1 MLRQSLKAVLPDYMV
16 PSAITVLDRLP
27 LNANGKI
34 DRKALPEPVFDAG
47 DAYEAPQGELETQLA
62 SIWADVLG
70 VDRVGRHDN
79 FFELGGHSL
88 LALRVVNQMKSTLS
102 LPVTLEMLF
111 LAHDLADLAARLPVA
126 QRDTD
131 TADLHALDAF
141 MDELLEDDDE

>member
-1 MLRQSLKAVLPDYMV
+1 
-16 PSAITVLDRLP
+16 
-27 LNANGKI
+27 
-34 DRKALPEPVFDAG
+34 
-47 DAYEAPQGELETQLA
+47 
-62 SIWADVLG
+62 VLG